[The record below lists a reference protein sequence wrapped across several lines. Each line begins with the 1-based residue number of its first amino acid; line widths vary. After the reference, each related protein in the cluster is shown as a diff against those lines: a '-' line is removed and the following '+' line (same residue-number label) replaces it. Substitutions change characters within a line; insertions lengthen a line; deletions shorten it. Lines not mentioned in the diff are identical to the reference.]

1 LLSKQIITPTNDFF
15 TALQILFL
23 YSSQVWI
30 NFAWTFEPMM
40 NCLRD
45 LADTMA
51 RLSLVPDEFEGKKK
65 VNQWLQ
71 TLLSM
76 QASDELS
83 ESQVRQLLFAL
94 ETSYNAFNRLLH
106 P

>member
-15 TALQILFL
+15 TALQILFR

-65 VNQWLQ
+65 VNQ
-71 TLLSM
+71 LLSM

>member
-1 LLSKQIITPTNDFF
+1 
-15 TALQILFL
+15 
-23 YSSQVWI
+23 
-30 NFAWTFEPMM
+30 MM

-65 VNQWLQ
+65 VNQ
-71 TLLSM
+71 LLSM